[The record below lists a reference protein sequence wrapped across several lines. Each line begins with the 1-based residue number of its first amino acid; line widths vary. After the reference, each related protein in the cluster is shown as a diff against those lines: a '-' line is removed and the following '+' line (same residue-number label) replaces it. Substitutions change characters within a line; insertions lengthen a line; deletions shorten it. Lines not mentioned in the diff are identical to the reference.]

1 MQLTEVFIKR
11 PVSTIVLNLFLVAI
25 GMILATKLETRNN
38 PSISLPYI
46 TVSASCPNTSAAYM
60 EKRVAQYIEGELKT
74 IPNLESISST
84 NFPERSNIKLA
95 FKLNSNIDNALNN
108 VRDKIFNVS
117 NYLPEE
123 TKVRVNRVDIDAN
136 PSIYLSITSDKH
148 DDLALTKIIDQE
160 LVRPLYRLESVGSV
174 EIMGGRYYT
183 MYIEPISTK
192 MLQYKL
198 TPLEVASAVRNQNND
213 YSIGQIKDKINN
225 FGVKVNSSLSS
236 DDEFKNIIVKTFDD
250 GTIIKLGDVA
260 KVELRSQ
267 ENTAT
272 IRHNQENALL
282 LGIIKA
288 TDASVIDLSNKVKAT
303 LAKLQTTTCEGIDIK
318 TFYDASLTVKS
329 AINSVYKTIFE
340 SIIFVGIITFLFF
353 ASFRITLIPLIA
365 IPISLIATFAAMY
378 ACGFSINTFTLLAM
392 VLATGLV
399 VDDAIVM
406 LENIIRH
413 TVELRKPTLQAAFD
427 GSKEIYFAII
437 AMTLTLSAVFL
448 PVGFLDNFVGK
459 LFIEFAWT
467 LSFCILFSGIVSLTL
482 TPLMCAKFINA
493 NKMQSKQ
500 IRVLEVFSKL
510 IIWLQTVYAKYL
522 KIALNNKKKLYLIC
536 LISTLTLIFSFLK
549 VQKTFGPIEDY
560 GAFKVNFD
568 GPQGFSLDDTSLV
581 IDKIE
586 KIFSN
591 IEGIE
596 GYLTVSEEKTK
607 NSGFAIIVLTD
618 WKKRDK
624 SQEQIRKNLNQKLE
638 AIPEMSIFARN
649 FPSLVSMGGS
659 GSNSS
664 GIEFYILSSLEYNEL
679 YKISKSITDKMKK
692 ESNIF
697 NPVSIETDIDTG
709 YAGLELIINKE
720 KAYQYN
726 LEIADIIKTIQYLIG
741 GQKIGDLTI
750 GSNIYKVYMRY
761 KLEDRNKVN
770 SLHQIYI
777 KDSKKDSKNGFVPLG
792 SVAEIVETSETRSYH
807 RYNNLR
813 SIKISANLI
822 DKTDKKQA
830 KSIINS
836 ITANVIDH
844 NTTKLEYIEK
854 EAKELAQSTLL
865 TFGLALLFI
874 FLILSAQFESFLS
887 AILILMAVPF
897 SIVGAILALLIFKD
911 SLNLY
916 SGIGLITLIGL
927 ITKNSIML
935 VEFANQLVKQGM
947 SVKDAVLESAQLRLR
962 PILMTTLSTICGA
975 LPLIFTTGASA
986 GACRSI
992 GITIVGG
999 MAVGSIFTSFI
1010 IPALY
1015 LTFNK
1020 DPRN

>member
-11 PVSTIVLNLFLVAI
+11 PISTIVLNLFLVAI

-38 PSISLPYI
+38 PTISLPYV
-46 TVSASCPNTSAAYM
+46 TVTASCPNTSAAYM
-60 EKRVAQYIEGELKT
+60 EKRVAQYIENELKT

-84 NFPERSNIKLA
+84 SFPEHSNIKLA
-95 FKLNSNIDNALNN
+95 FKFNSNIDNALNN

-117 NYLPEE
+117 NYLPED
-123 TKVRVNRVDIDAN
+123 TKVGVNRVDIDAR
-136 PSIYLSITSDKH
+136 PSIYLSITTDKH
-148 DDLALTKIIDQE
+148 DDLALTQMIDKE
-160 LVRPLYRLESVGSV
+160 LVRPLSRLESVGSV

-183 MYIEPISTK
+183 MYIEPVSTK

-198 TPLEVASAVRNQNND
+198 TPLELGAAVRSQNND

-225 FGVKVNSSLSS
+225 FSVKVNASLSS
-236 DDEFKNIIVKTFDD
+236 VEEFKNIIIKTLDD

-260 KVELRSQ
+260 NVELKSQ
-267 ENTAT
+267 DNTFT
-272 IRHNQENALL
+272 IRHNQEKALL

-288 TDASVIDLSNKVKAT
+288 TNASVIDLSDKVKNIV
-303 LAKLQTTTCEGIDIK
+303 AKIQTTTCEGITIK
-318 TFYDASLTVKS
+318 TFYDESLTVKS

-340 SIIFVGIITFLFF
+340 SIVFVGIITFLFF

-365 IPISLIATFAAMY
+365 IPISLIATFSAMY

-406 LENIIRH
+406 LENIVRH
-413 TVELRKPTLQAAFD
+413 TVELKKPTLHAAVD
-427 GSKEIYFAII
+427 GAKEIYFAII

-448 PVGFLDNFVGK
+448 PVGFLDNFIGK

-493 NKMQSKQ
+493 DKMQAKR
-500 IRVLEVFSKL
+500 IKPLELFSKL
-510 IIWLQTVYAKYL
+510 IIGLQAVYAKYL
-522 KIALNNKKKLYLIC
+522 NIALNNKKKLYLIC

-549 VQKTFGPIEDY
+549 VKKTFGPIEDY
-560 GAFKVNFD
+560 GAFRVNFQ
-568 GPQGFSLDDTSLV
+568 GPQGFSIDDTDLV
-581 IDKIE
+581 MKKAE
-586 KIFSN
+586 NIFSN
-591 IEGIE
+591 IKSIE

-607 NSGFAIIVLTD
+607 NGGFGIIVLTD
-618 WKKRDK
+618 WSKRNT
-624 SQEQIRKNLNQKLE
+624 SQEQIRKHLNQKLG
-638 AIPEMSIFARN
+638 AIPEMSVFARN
-649 FPSLVSMGGS
+649 FPSLVSMGS
-659 GSNSS
+659 GNSDATS
-664 GIEFYILSSLEYNEL
+664 IEFHVLSSLEYNEL
-679 YKISKSITDKMKK
+679 YKISKSITDKM
-692 ESNIF
+692 EQENNVF
-697 NPVSIETDIDTG
+697 NPVSIETNFDIG
-709 YAGLELIINKE
+709 YASLELIINKE

-726 LEIADIIKTIQYLIG
+726 LEIANIIKTIQYLIG
-741 GQKIGDLTI
+741 GQKIGDFTI
-750 GSNIYKVYMRY
+750 GSNIYKVYMQY

-777 KDSKKDSKNGFVPLG
+777 KDSKNGFVPLG
-792 SVAEIVETSETRSYH
+792 SVAEIVETSETRSYY

-813 SIKISANLI
+813 SIKISANLT
-822 DKTDKKQA
+822 DKADKKQA
-830 KSIINS
+830 KSIITS
-836 ITANVIDH
+836 ITANLIDT

-865 TFGLALLFI
+865 TFGFALLFI

-897 SIVGAILALLIFKD
+897 SIVGAILALLVFKD

-1020 DPRN
+1020 RPRN